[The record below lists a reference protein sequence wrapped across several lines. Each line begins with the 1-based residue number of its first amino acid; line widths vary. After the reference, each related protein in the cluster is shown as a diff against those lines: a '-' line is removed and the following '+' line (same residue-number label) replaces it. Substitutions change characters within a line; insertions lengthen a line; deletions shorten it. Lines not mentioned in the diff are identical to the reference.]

1 MESAFICA
9 NINMNIRQDT
19 ACVWISH
26 RMCVCVCMCVFVF
39 VRVSVTVFVCVCF
52 SQLLHI
58 DDSSDVSEQ

>member
-26 RMCVCVCMCVFVF
+26 RMCVCMCVF

-58 DDSSDVSEQ
+58 DDSSDVSKQ